1 MIFAVVGGSALLT
14 LMAHPAAAQRR
25 CRCERPCPAWMT
37 CGCGGERGGNL
48 EIHWHCP
55 SCGDYRCEY
64 YQCTDRRCRWSPGGK
79 RREPALGTH
88 RGIGGCAGRLVAL

>member
-1 MIFAVVGGSALLT
+1 MARLVTTASRVLAERTSRRGFLARCGQMIFAVVGGSALLT

-64 YQCTDRRCRWSPGGK
+64 YQCTDRRCR
-79 RREPALGTH
+79 
-88 RGIGGCAGRLVAL
+88 